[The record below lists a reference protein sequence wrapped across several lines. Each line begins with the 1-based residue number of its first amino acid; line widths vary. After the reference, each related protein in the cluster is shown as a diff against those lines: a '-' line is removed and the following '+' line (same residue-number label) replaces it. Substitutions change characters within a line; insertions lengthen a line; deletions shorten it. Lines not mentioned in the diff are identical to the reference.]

1 MGVPAASRHTR
12 RWLLA
17 GLATASLVLALASDS
32 ARAAV
37 PFKRCFRGE
46 PVYCAIVRVPLDR
59 TGRVAGTVPLHV
71 ARVKARRPP
80 PPGQP
85 RSAVVGLAGGPG
97 QAALPILEGF
107 YMTISPALTTRDLI
121 VFDQRGTGLSGLLR
135 CPSLDHRPIGDRI
148 KAVRDCAARLGPSR
162 AFYTTR
168 DSADDIEAVRR
179 AVGVDK
185 VVPYGTSYGTKVAL
199 AYAQRYPQQTER
211 LVLDSLVDLDG
222 PDPFYRDTFEAIP
235 RVLRDLC
242 KDDACVG
249 ITTDPVGDLGA
260 LVKRLRAGPLKGYV
274 VGGDGRRRARTIGST
289 AVFNILI
296 EGDFDPELR
305 AEFPA
310 AVRSGLAGDAA
321 PMLRLARKA
330 LVNDYFPDPVSVI
343 SPALYTATTCE
354 EGPLPWNP
362 VLSFGD
368 RWKLVF
374 SQTAAMPD
382 ATFSPFDRGLA
393 QANDTLRLCAPWPA
407 SGATSAPDPQPLP
420 DVPTLILGGAADLR
434 TPIEN
439 DKALV
444 AGLPHA
450 SAVTV
455 SNVGHAVLDNDF
467 SGCADDATRAFFAGK
482 PVAPVCSRVSRE
494 LQQLLA
500 VLYPPTP
507 IAPRS
512 LTQLGTPRH
521 LPGRRGRTIRA
532 VELTFFDSILS
543 LLGTTF
549 EADQMPRVVR
559 IGGLRSGRLVARTRP
574 KVSLRLDRYSYVPGV
589 EVSADLGDLE
599 RGKLRLRVGGRQ
611 AAPGR
616 VTFRLKRDLIT
627 GSLDGRPVRLKLT
640 RDIGEAIG
648 GLYQLRRALRVSGPG
663 LGRCCS
669 ASQVLPPR

>member
-1 MGVPAASRHTR
+1 VAFA
-12 RWLLA
+12 
-17 GLATASLVLALASDS
+17 LVSDP

-37 PFKRCFRGE
+37 PFKRCLPGE
-46 PVYCAIVRVPLDR
+46 PAYCAIVRVPLDR
-59 TGRVAGTVPLHV
+59 SGRVAGTVPLHV
-71 ARVKARRPP
+71 VRVRARRPP

-97 QAALPILEGF
+97 QAALPLLDGF
-107 YMTISPALTTRDLI
+107 YTTISPALATRDLI

-135 CPSLDHRPIGDRI
+135 CASLDHRPIGDRI
-148 KAVRDCAARLGPSR
+148 KAVQDCAAQLGPSR

-179 AVGVDK
+179 AAGVDK
-185 VVPYGTSYGTKVAL
+185 IVPYGTSYGTRVAL

-222 PDPFYRDTFEAIP
+222 SDPFYRDTLTAIP

-242 KDDACVG
+242 KVDACAG
-249 ITTDPVGDLGA
+249 ITTDPVADLA
-260 LVKRLRAGPLKGYV
+260 AFVKRLRASPLKGYV

-289 AVFNILI
+289 AVFGILV

-330 LVNDYFPDPVSVI
+330 LVNEYFPDPVSVM

-362 VLSFGD
+362 ALSFGD
-368 RWKLVF
+368 RWKQVF
-374 SQTAAMPD
+374 SEVAAMPD
-382 ATFSPFDRGLA
+382 ATFAPFDGGFAR
-393 QANDTLRLCAPWPA
+393 ANDTLRLCAPWPA
-407 SGATSAPDPQPLP
+407 SGAAVAPDPRSLP

-439 DKALV
+439 DKAL
-444 AGLPHA
+444 AARLPHA
-450 SAVTV
+450 STVTV
-455 SNVGHAVLDNDF
+455 SHVGHAVLDNDF
-467 SGCADDATRAFFAGK
+467 SGCADDATAAFFAGK
-482 PVAPVCSRVSRE
+482 PVAPGCSRTSRE
-494 LQQLLA
+494 LQQL
-500 VLYPPTP
+500 VGILYPPTP

-512 LTQLGTPRH
+512 LEQLGTPRRV
-521 LPGRRGRTIRA
+521 PGRRGRTVRA
-532 VELTFFDSILS
+532 VELTFFDGILS
-543 LLGTTF
+543 LLGASF
-549 EADQMPRVVR
+549 EADQIPRVVR
-559 IGGLRSGRLVARTRP
+559 IGGLRNGRLIARTRP

-589 EVSADLGDLE
+589 EVSADLGDLG
-599 RGKLRLRVGGRQ
+599 RGRLHLRVRGRR
-611 AAPGR
+611 AARGH
-616 VTFRLKRDLIT
+616 VTFHLKRDLIT
-627 GSLDGRPVRLKLT
+627 GRLDGRRLRLRLT
-640 RDIGEAIG
+640 REIGEAIG
-648 GLYQLRRALRVSGPG
+648 GLYQLRRALRDSGPR

-669 ASQVLPPR
+669 APQVLSPR